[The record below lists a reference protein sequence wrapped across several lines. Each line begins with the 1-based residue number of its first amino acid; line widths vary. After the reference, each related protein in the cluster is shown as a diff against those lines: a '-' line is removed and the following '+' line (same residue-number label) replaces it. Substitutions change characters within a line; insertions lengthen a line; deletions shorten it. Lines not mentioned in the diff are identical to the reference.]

1 LRLLRLLV
9 DEKLSAGLPWPALR
23 LGGFL
28 GNDTEGG
35 ADYEQAVGDV
45 VTGPWANS
53 LRWASTRRGPDFQGE
68 RLVLGCGT
76 FERRDF
82 TVRLP
87 PASAGGVELAVEL
100 STSCPG
106 VMNFPHDPRMAV
118 SGEGQTTIP
127 REAASDQDMHVLA
140 TGRHAPRIL
149 VVDDHA
155 TIAGLMSQLLS
166 QRGYEVVT
174 AADAEQAAA
183 EVRRQAPDLILSDV
197 KMPGKSGYEL
207 CRELKADP
215 ATRLIP
221 FVLITGLSDSVDKV
235 RGIEAGAD
243 DFLNKPVLAEE
254 LTARVK
260 SLLRVKE
267 FTDELET
274 ADSVL
279 CTLGLA
285 VESRDPYTE
294 GHCERLAARAADL
307 GRHLGLDTDSIVA
320 LRRGGY
326 LHDLGK
332 IAVPDAILKKGT
344 DLTLQEWEIM
354 KVHPVTGENI
364 CKPLKSLRL
373 VLPIIRHHHEHADG
387 SGYPDGLR
395 SGEIPLLSRVLQ
407 VVDVYDALRTAR
419 PYKLALG
426 HDEAAQTMREEA
438 RQGLWDAELVNE
450 FFSMLVEKRSV
461 A

>member
-1 LRLLRLLV
+1 M
-9 DEKLSAGLPWPALR
+9 
-23 LGGFL
+23 
-28 GNDTEGG
+28 
-35 ADYEQAVGDV
+35 
-45 VTGPWANS
+45 
-53 LRWASTRRGPDFQGE
+53 
-68 RLVLGCGT
+68 T
-76 FERRDF
+76 FPR
-82 TVRLP
+82 
-87 PASAGGVELAVEL
+87 
-100 STSCPG
+100 
-106 VMNFPHDPRMAV
+106 DPRF
-118 SGEGQTTIP
+118 SLSPLRTTSQA
-127 REAASDQDMHVLA
+127 RDASDQSMSEVGA
-140 TGRHAPRIL
+140 RRHSPRIL
-149 VVDDHA
+149 VVDDNA
-155 TIAGLMSQLLS
+155 AIAALMSQLLTM
-166 QRGYEVVT
+166 RGYEVVT
-174 AADAEQAAA
+174 AGDAPQAEA
-183 EVRRQAPDLILSDV
+183 EVQRQAPDLILSDV
-197 KMPGKSGYEL
+197 RMPGKSGYDL
-207 CRELKADP
+207 CRDLKENP
-215 ATRLIP
+215 STRLIP
-221 FVLITGLSDSVDKV
+221 FVLITGLTDSADKL

-294 GHCERLAARAADL
+294 GHCERLASYGVDL
-307 GRHLGLDTDSIVA
+307 ARHLGLDTDSIVA

-344 DLTLQEWEIM
+344 DLTLPEWEIM
-354 KVHPVTGENI
+354 KGHPVTGENI

-395 SGEIPLLSRVLQ
+395 AGEIPLLPRVLQ

-419 PYKLALG
+419 PYKPALG
-426 HDEAAQTMREEA
+426 HEEAAQTMREEA

-450 FFSMLVEKRSV
+450 FFSMLADKRSV